1 MAYKHKG
8 KKVKIFQFLQFG
20 GDDRKFALAE
30 KNAEK
35 KERQKERREEEKM
48 RREFRRDMRF

>member
-30 KNAEK
+30 KKAELR
-35 KERQKERREEEKM
+35 ERQKERKEEEKM
-48 RREFRRDMRF
+48 RREFKKDMRF